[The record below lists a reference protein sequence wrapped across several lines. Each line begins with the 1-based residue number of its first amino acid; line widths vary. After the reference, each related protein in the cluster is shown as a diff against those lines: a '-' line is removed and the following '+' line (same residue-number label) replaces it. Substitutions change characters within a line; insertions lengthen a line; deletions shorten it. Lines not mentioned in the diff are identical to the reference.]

1 MSRPSGWEVMLG
13 REGSW
18 QLFWT
23 SVEWIMSEDLW
34 SLWLVQNIIL
44 HNQWFLLD
52 VEISLLRQN
61 TPLTA
66 GYGLCMHVKI
76 RKKMAERIEIT
87 IAGKENLSNCG
98 NFIRATKEPLIVNR
112 HPGGRG
118 WGWMIIIL
126 GGDYMVLGGN
136 RGEISHRQQGI
147 KGRGGGNGELTV
159 NQLPMRKGGS

>member
-1 MSRPSGWEVMLG
+1 MSRPSGWEVMLA
-13 REGSW
+13 REESW

-66 GYGLCMHVKI
+66 GYGLCMLKSE
-76 RKKMAERIEIT
+76 KKMAERIEIT

-126 GGDYMVLGGN
+126 GGWHGF
-136 RGEISHRQQGI
+136 RGEQ
-147 KGRGGGNGELTV
+147 RGDQSSPTGY
-159 NQLPMRKGGS
+159 

>member
-1 MSRPSGWEVMLG
+1 MFCLRGFSTQFFHGCSFLMEYMASYDTVLIQSFLLAPVYSTRSTRPGLLALRGLGRRDIKHFRQLIICLPFFRMSRPSGWDVMLG

-44 HNQWFLLD
+44 RNQWFLLD

-66 GYGLCMHVKI
+66 GYGLCMLKSE
-76 RKKMAERIEIT
+76 KKW
-87 IAGKENLSNCG
+87 L
-98 NFIRATKEPLIVNR
+98 
-112 HPGGRG
+112 
-118 WGWMIIIL
+118 
-126 GGDYMVLGGN
+126 
-136 RGEISHRQQGI
+136 
-147 KGRGGGNGELTV
+147 KG
-159 NQLPMRKGGS
+159 